1 MCYECNE
8 YGHLKKECSNYLR
21 GKGKVYATTLS
32 DSKSSNSDA
41 KGECDSEGTY
51 SAFMA
56 IITVDSRD
64 ELNNLVDEL
73 GVHSKSVEVDDSE
86 DEDVFLNEGE
96 KNL

>member
-1 MCYECNE
+1 MNAN
-8 YGHLKKECSNYLR
+8 GHLKKECPNYLR
-21 GKGKVYATTLS
+21 GKGKVFATTFS
-32 DSKSSNSDA
+32 DLESSNSDA

-56 IITVDSRD
+56 IIVVDSID
-64 ELNNLVDEL
+64 ELSNLVDEL
-73 GVHSKSVEVDDSE
+73 GVHSEGEEVDDSE

>member
-1 MCYECNE
+1 M
-8 YGHLKKECSNYLR
+8 
-21 GKGKVYATTLS
+21 YAMTLS
-32 DSKSSNSDA
+32 DSKSSNFDA
-41 KGECDSEGTY
+41 EGECDSEGTY

-56 IITVDSRD
+56 IIAVDSRD

-73 GVHSKSVEVDDSE
+73 GVHSEGEEIDDSE